1 MEAIGVLVGLF
12 YFLGFVAAIGLLI
25 YFIVKRV
32 EDKSREQ
39 FEKRR
44 N

>member
-1 MEAIGVLVGLF
+1 MEVIVSLVALFPIGIGLLVLS
-12 YFLGFVAAIGLLI
+12 LLI

-32 EDKSREQ
+32 EDKSKED
-39 FEKRR
+39 FEKRD